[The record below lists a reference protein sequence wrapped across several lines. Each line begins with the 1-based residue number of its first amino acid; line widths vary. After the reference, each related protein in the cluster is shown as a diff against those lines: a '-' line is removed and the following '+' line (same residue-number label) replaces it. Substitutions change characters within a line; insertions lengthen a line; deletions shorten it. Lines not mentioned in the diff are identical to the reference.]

1 MRTGK
6 TAVSLS
12 HPQSLGQHNYV
23 AHKAPR
29 GAKHPGKCSPRTE
42 KKNHFPETRPRRH
55 GGTRSERV
63 RLLCAVAGAGV
74 WAIGSK
80 WGWGDGDAGR
90 DEGSVGTT
98 PTAWGKTPGLS
109 WRRVRGRAAGTRA

>member
-1 MRTGK
+1 MTPTRE
-6 TAVSLS
+6 SLIFAGS
-12 HPQSLGQHNYV
+12 SKNKLYLACGQERQQSRCPTHNLLGNTTTLPIKLRV
-23 AHKAPR
+23 AR
-29 GAKHPGKCSPRTE
+29 SILGNVVRE
-42 KKNHFPETRPRRH
+42 RKKNHFPETRPRRH

-98 PTAWGKTPGLS
+98 PTA
-109 WRRVRGRAAGTRA
+109 